1 LIDRAHKVFDANDRF
16 CQMLGYEKD
25 EIIQLSTWD
34 YDNNMKKT
42 DVVENFGEVSAINMV
57 FDTAH
62 RRKDGSVYDV
72 EVSANGFKIDDQ
84 AYVVCVCRDISER
97 KRYEREL
104 QQKIDELEKFNRFTI
119 GRELKMIEL
128 KAEINKLLLNNGLP
142 GRYDLKDML

>member
-1 LIDRAHKVFDANDRF
+1 
-16 CQMLGYEKD
+16 
-25 EIIQLSTWD
+25 
-34 YDNNMKKT
+34 MKKT
-42 DVVENFGEVSAINMV
+42 DVVENFGEVSEINMV